1 MFYPKWLR
9 QAGALLL
16 GGMLAFSPLPPAHAA
31 GDDWQTIY
39 KGVLRST
46 LNDETVFPADG
57 QGALAVLVDLNL
69 DGVPELFL
77 GRPTEGSRSLR
88 QYTISGNAG
97 AELQPATA
105 QDQVDLAIQD
115 LKLYYNSTTGQ
126 TLLSAESHGVEEGAQ
141 NSFAIYEYAL
151 ADGQFTG
158 RTIFSYTDQISQY
171 GGVPRVET
179 TYRCIVNGSLTT
191 VTKATYENALA
202 QYYDGYELVEEYEAT
217 SALLEGS
224 RREAYNAEEVD
235 ALLKSYTPC
244 PVLAL
249 PSQSP
254 VIVDGRQMDLA
265 VYNIGGNTYFKLR
278 DLAEAL
284 NGTGKQYNVG
294 WDNESR
300 QVAIE
305 SGQPYQPVAGDPT
318 APQSTVPSLG
328 KQPSDAYVSFDGRKV
343 EAEKY
348 NINGNNYFK
357 LRDLAQLLDFQVE
370 WQQSSRSILID
381 TTKTYSPA

>member
-1 MFYPKWLR
+1 M
-9 QAGALLL
+9 
-16 GGMLAFSPLPPAHAA
+16 
-31 GDDWQTIY
+31 
-39 KGVLRST
+39 
-46 LNDETVFPADG
+46 
-57 QGALAVLVDLNL
+57 
-69 DGVPELFL
+69 
-77 GRPTEGSRSLR
+77 
-88 QYTISGNAG
+88 
-97 AELQPATA
+97 
-105 QDQVDLAIQD
+105 
-115 LKLYYNSTTGQ
+115 
-126 TLLSAESHGVEEGAQ
+126 
-141 NSFAIYEYAL
+141 
-151 ADGQFTG
+151 
-158 RTIFSYTDQISQY
+158 
-171 GGVPRVET
+171 PRVET

>member
-16 GGMLAFSPLPPAHAA
+16 GGMLAFSQLPPAHAA

-57 QGALAVLVDLNL
+57 QGALAVLADLNL

-126 TLLSAESHGVEEGAQ
+126 TLLTAESHGVEEEAQ

-202 QYYDGYELVEEYEAT
+202 
-217 SALLEGS
+217 
-224 RREAYNAEEVD
+224 RR
-235 ALLKSYTPC
+235 
-244 PVLAL
+244 
-249 PSQSP
+249 Q
-254 VIVDGRQMDLA
+254 
-265 VYNIGGNTYFKLR
+265 
-278 DLAEAL
+278 
-284 NGTGKQYNVG
+284 
-294 WDNESR
+294 
-300 QVAIE
+300 
-305 SGQPYQPVAGDPT
+305 
-318 APQSTVPSLG
+318 
-328 KQPSDAYVSFDGRKV
+328 
-343 EAEKY
+343 
-348 NINGNNYFK
+348 
-357 LRDLAQLLDFQVE
+357 
-370 WQQSSRSILID
+370 
-381 TTKTYSPA
+381 